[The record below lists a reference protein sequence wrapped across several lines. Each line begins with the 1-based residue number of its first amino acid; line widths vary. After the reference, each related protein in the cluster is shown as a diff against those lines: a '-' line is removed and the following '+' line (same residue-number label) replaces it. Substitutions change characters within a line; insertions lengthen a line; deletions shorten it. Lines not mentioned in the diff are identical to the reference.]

1 MSFLMKNDESLK
13 TYKIWKKFKN
23 TMDKTFDSDPAYN

>member
-1 MSFLMKNDESLK
+1 MSFLMKNDELLK

-23 TMDKTFDSDPAYN
+23 TMDKTFDSDI